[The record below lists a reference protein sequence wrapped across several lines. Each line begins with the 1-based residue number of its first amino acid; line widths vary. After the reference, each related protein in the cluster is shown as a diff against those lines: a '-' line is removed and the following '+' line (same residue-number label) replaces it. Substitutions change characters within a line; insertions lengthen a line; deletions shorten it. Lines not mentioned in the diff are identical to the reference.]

1 VLVNMAECNTSV
13 SVQTK
18 RLLVTELLTA
28 DSFLPIDIH
37 RRMRAFYGE
46 ESADSS
52 TVRRWVASVR
62 DVSQNPSDK
71 RQTGFSELYCET
83 VGKLTASLRRFRCQ
97 MEHTLLQYDNTRR
110 HIRAGT
116 NAEVCA

>member
-1 VLVNMAECNTSV
+1 MAECNTSV

-18 RLLVTELLTA
+18 RLRVIELPAA
-28 DSFLPIDIH
+28 DSLPQNDIH

-46 ESADSS
+46 ESADRN

-71 RQTGFSELYCET
+71 RRIGVSERYCET
-83 VGKLTASLRRFRCQ
+83 VGKLKASLQRFRCQ
-97 MEHTLLQYDNTRR
+97 MEHPFLQYDNTCR
-110 HIRAGT
+110 HSNAGT